1 MNEIQNSVDLPNDY
15 SRIIVGVDGSE
26 GSVKALRHATGLAR
40 KFGSAVE
47 AICVWSFP
55 VAYSPL
61 PVAWH
66 PDEDAQ
72 RIVATVGDTVFGSTW
87 PSWFTATIREGSPAD
102 ILIAESSSA
111 DLIVVGSR
119 GFGGF
124 AGLLLGSVSAQCAE
138 HAHCPVLVVPGGRST
153 RQSK

>member
-1 MNEIQNSVDLPNDY
+1 MNEIQNSADQPNEY
-15 SRIIVGVDGSE
+15 SRIVVGVDGSE
-26 GSVKALRHATGLAR
+26 GSVKALRHAIGLAQ
-40 KFGSAVE
+40 KFGSTVE

-66 PDEDAQ
+66 PDEAAQ
-72 RIVATVGDTVFGSTW
+72 EIVNQVGDTVFGSTW
-87 PSWFTATIREGSPAD
+87 PDWFTTAIREGSPAD
-102 ILIAESSSA
+102 VLIARSTSA

-138 HAHCPVLVVPGGRST
+138 HAHCPVLVVPGDRST
-153 RQSK
+153 RRPK

>member
-1 MNEIQNSVDLPNDY
+1 MNEIQNSVDQPNDY
-15 SRIIVGVDGSE
+15 SRIMVGVDGSE
-26 GSVKALRHATGLAR
+26 GSVKALRHAIGLAQ
-40 KFGSAVE
+40 KFGSTVE

-72 RIVATVGDTVFGSTW
+72 RIVSTVGDTVFGSTW
-87 PSWFTATIREGSPAD
+87 PSWFNATIREGSPAD

-111 DLIVVGSR
+111 NLMVVGSR

-124 AGLLLGSVSAQCAE
+124 AGLLLGSVSQQLA
-138 HAHCPVLVVPGGRST
+138 AHSPAPVAIIPER
-153 RQSK
+153 REP